1 MYSHAN
7 SNMRELT
14 LVLILAW
21 TATTARSP
29 HQSGTEASRI
39 EVEPLS
45 QQVRLLHGPQPA
57 YPAQARKDRI
67 EGKVTLSAV
76 IDREGRVAE
85 LTLVS
90 GDSTFVPAAMDAVRR
105 WRYAPTLRNGQPVEV
120 VTRIE
125 VEFRLAYDLDQGLQA
140 FRSVAEANP
149 GGAEAHYVAGV
160 ELKHAREFERSAAE
174 FREATRRNPEFF
186 EAYLQ
191 LAFQM
196 LILGRLDEQA
206 DAYKEAV
213 RIRPDSVH
221 AQEALSEA
229 LLKVGDLDGAI
240 TAFRRAVLLQP
251 YDERR
256 YKALAHLLNR
266 RGDAAR
272 AAAEFRE
279 VSQLAPDPAALRRS
293 LAQEFERSRYVDA
306 AIAEYQEVL
315 RIDPGDTA
323 SQAALTRLSLRR
335 EQNDQK
341 VRDLQQALRS
351 NPNDARAHDQLA
363 SRLLGRQDYDGAI
376 AHIREALRLRPQEL
390 RLYLL
395 LTNRI
400 QWRYGSDRALAEAE
414 NLLVLHPDSGA
425 AHVAVGSAL
434 MWAGGLGQEN
444 MRDRLDRAIILTR
457 DGIRLG
463 ADNEEAHRLLSL
475 LLQTKGQQRE
485 ADLESEMA
493 SARARLTTREW
504 TAFQTLREINT
515 ACLAYQEEYG
525 GFPPSLRAL
534 GPQEKGQPPNRE
546 AADLIAAA
554 LAGGSKGGYRFT
566 YTPGHTDGAGQTA
579 GYSITAE
586 PVSPQATQRRYYT
599 DHPLIIRQARG
610 RTANA
615 SDPPIE

>member
-1 MYSHAN
+1 MLTSN
-7 SNMRELT
+7 SNMIELA
-14 LVLILAW
+14 LVLMLAC
-21 TATTARSP
+21 TAAAARPSLQ
-29 HQSGTEASRI
+29 QSGAEPSRI
-39 EVEPLS
+39 EVEPFA
-45 QQVRLLHGPQPA
+45 QQVRLLHGPQA
-57 YPAQARKDRI
+57 TYPPDARKDRI

-90 GDSTFVPAAMDAVRR
+90 GDSPFVTAAMDAVRR

-125 VEFRLAYDLDQGLQA
+125 VEFRLAYDLDHGLEA
-140 FRSVAEANP
+140 FRSAAEANR

-160 ELKHAREFERSAAE
+160 ELKHAHEFERSAAE
-174 FREATRRNPEFF
+174 FREATRRNPDFF

-221 AQEALSEA
+221 AQEALSQA

-240 TAFRRAVLLQP
+240 TAFRRAVLLRP
-251 YDERR
+251 YDEKRF
-256 YKALAHLLNR
+256 KALAHLLHR

-279 VSQLAPDPAALRRS
+279 VSQLAPDPVALRRS
-293 LAQEFERSRYVDA
+293 LAQGFDRLREVDA

-315 RIDPGDTA
+315 RIDPGDLESQTA
-323 SQAALTRLSLRR
+323 LARLSIRR
-335 EQNDQK
+335 ERNDQRI
-341 VRDLQQALRS
+341 RDLQQALRK

-363 SRLLGRQDYDGAI
+363 ARLRGRQDYHGAI
-376 AHIREALRLRPQEL
+376 AHLREAVRLRPQEL
-390 RLYLL
+390 RLYLV
-395 LTNRI
+395 LTHAI

-444 MRDRLDRAIILTR
+444 MRDRLERAITLTR
-457 DGIRLG
+457 DGIRMG
-463 ADNEEAHRLLSL
+463 ADIEEAHRLLSL

-504 TAFQTLREINT
+504 TAFRTLREINA

-525 GFPPSLRAL
+525 GFPPSLRVL
-534 GPQEKGQPPNRE
+534 GPQETGEPPNGE
-546 AADLIAAA
+546 AADLLTAA
-554 LAGGSKGGYRFT
+554 LAGGIKGGYRFT
-566 YTPGHTDGAGQTA
+566 YTPGHTDGAGQIA

-586 PVSPQATQRRYYT
+586 PELPQAAQRRYYT
-599 DHPLIIRQARG
+599 DHSLIIRHAKG
-610 RTANA
+610 RKANA